1 MRRENATNKRS
12 VQGSHGMTKA
22 VKLHLDYHT
31 EAKEQDLDNY
41 VMLLTLWL
49 DSEARRYDVQTSC
62 KSEKQ
67 KHRLH
72 LVLAG
77 KSERLQ
83 KFLTKLRSK
92 KTEYQN
98 MIDDYDV
105 SNPQPYKGR
114 LPDWEYHDLVVVQRA
129 AYLRTAYMGNVRELL
144 QQLVKGK

>member
-1 MRRENATNKRS
+1 MYGKNVTHKRYR
-12 VQGSHGMTKA
+12 QGRNEMTKA

-31 EAKEQDLDNY
+31 KSEEQDLENY
-41 VMLLTLWL
+41 IMLLTLWL
-49 DSEARRYDVQTSC
+49 DSEASKYDVQTSC

-77 KSERLQ
+77 KSERVQ
-83 KFLTKLRSK
+83 KFLAKLRSK

-105 SNPQPYKGR
+105 SEPQPYKGK
-114 LPDWEYHDLVVVQRA
+114 LPDWEYHDLVVAQRA
-129 AYLRTAYMGNVRELL
+129 AYLRTAYMGNVKELL
-144 QQLVKGK
+144 QQLVKRK